1 MEFLKGTGVALVT
14 PFNDDLKVDY
24 HSLEKLLIF
33 MQDHVDYW
41 VLSGTTGESAT
52 TTWKEKTDILNFVSR
67 NNILKKPIIFGLG
80 GNNTSAVIESIQSLD
95 HSIIDAILSVSPYY
109 NKPGQQGIIKH
120 YQAIADHS
128 ESPLILYNVPART
141 SVNIASGTTL
151 KLAEHQNIIGI
162 KEASGSL
169 NQCAKIATDSPDN
182 FLLISGNDMD
192 TFPMISLGAVGAISV
207 MANILPDV
215 YCTLVRGA
223 LKNDRNK
230 EKIAYRD
237 LYHLNEL
244 LIEEGNPTGVKAAL
258 SLKNLIKNNLRLPL
272 LKSSQQLYE
281 KISNILIEKNW

>member
-14 PFNDDLKVDY
+14 PFDDDLKVDY
-24 HSLEKLLIF
+24 HSLKKLLIF

-52 TTWKEKTDILNFVSR
+52 TTWKEKIDILNFVSK
-67 NNILKKPIIFGLG
+67 NNIRKKPIVFGLG

-151 KLAEHQNIIGI
+151 KLAAHQNIIGI
-162 KEASGSL
+162 KEASGSF
-169 NQCAKIATDSPDN
+169 NQYAKIATDSPDN

-215 YCTLVRGA
+215 YCNLVRGA

-230 EKIAYRD
+230 EKIYYRD
-237 LYHLNEL
+237 LFHLNEL

>member
-14 PFNDDLKVDY
+14 PFDDDLKVDY
-24 HSLEKLLIF
+24 YSLEKLLIF

-52 TTWKEKTDILNFVSR
+52 TTWKEKIDILNFVSK
-67 NNILKKPIIFGLG
+67 NNSRKKPIVFGLG

-109 NKPGQQGIIKH
+109 NKPGQRGIIKH

-141 SVNIASGTTL
+141 SVNITSGTTL
-151 KLAEHQNIIGI
+151 KLAEHHNIIGI
-162 KEASGSL
+162 KEASGNF
-169 NQCAKIATDSPDN
+169 NQCAKIATDSPDK
-182 FLLISGNDMD
+182 FSLISGNDMD

-215 YCTLVRGA
+215 YSTLVKEA
-223 LKNDRNK
+223 LKNDPNK
-230 EKIAYRD
+230 EKIIYRD
-237 LYHLNEL
+237 LYLLNEL

-258 SLKNLIKNNLRLPL
+258 SLKKLVKNNLRLPL